1 MAIRKILYPLD
12 LTGSATTNRIENE
25 YVTIGTDKYR
35 AFTLNY
41 APFYAS
47 SLTIKERG
55 KTTLLKAGTD
65 YVVLY
70 YYSELAKL
78 TGGKQICGVVCIT
91 NTAIGTDLVVG
102 YNTIGGHYANC
113 ASIIEQAIY
122 DLDLDNREAYWQN
135 VIDKPDLF
143 QPTQHLHDIGDVY
156 GLEFIID
163 CLIGLREAIIIGDNE
178 VHTQIYNRI
187 TEAVNEFK
195 SYHATHLANYAN
207 PHKVTAH
214 QTGAY
219 TQEEVDALVESLLE
233 DLAALEPRFKVIT
246 DNITDVYSKITAV
259 NGTLAS
265 LSDRI
270 GYVEQELSKYVM
282 LLTPINQTLASLQ
295 GQIDNINTLIAA
307 LQAKD
312 VNLQNQINA
321 LVTRANNN
329 DTLNGTQNSRLD
341 ALESLTSNHETR
353 LDTLESWKTTTN
365 NTLVAYDTRLD
376 NLESKNT
383 TQDNRLNV
391 LESWKTA
398 QQTWDTNTAKSIT
411 DLDTRLDTLE
421 AGSAIGELVKSG
433 TLSFSLNVD
442 TNGNQYNYSY
452 GTAAAN
458 TGWLPTA
465 GEMYMIV
472 VELSG
477 LVIFSG
483 GCIFGGR
490 NDTVQ
495 HPDTVSVQYADS
507 TSVYHPENGTVVT
520 NYMVGIP
527 DRTSLSGNSFGLQ
540 LAGSGKSE
548 VYRRGYTGAAIC
560 TIMLSSAGLYIKP
573 IYNRHR
579 EQSGGITATYK
590 IYKLV

>member
-1 MAIRKILYPLD
+1 MAIRKILYPMD
-12 LTGSATTNRIENE
+12 LTGNAITNRIENE
-25 YVTIGTDKYR
+25 YITIGTDKYR

-41 APFYAS
+41 APFYAD

-70 YYSELAKL
+70 YYSELAKF

-122 DLDLDNREAYWQN
+122 DLDLDNRETYWQN

-214 QTGAY
+214 QAGAY

-246 DNITDVYSKITAV
+246 DNITDVYSKIAAV

-270 GYVEQELSKYVM
+270 GYVEQELSKYVT

-376 NLESKNT
+376 NLESENT
-383 TQDNRLNV
+383 TQDNRLNA

-398 QQTWDTNTAKSIT
+398 QQTWDTNTANTINGLS
-411 DLDTRLDTLE
+411 TRINSLE
-421 AGSAIGELVKSG
+421 NSS
-433 TLSFSLNVD
+433 SLA
-442 TNGNQYNYSY
+442 T
-452 GTAAAN
+452 
-458 TGWLPTA
+458 
-465 GEMYMIV
+465 
-472 VELSG
+472 
-477 LVIFSG
+477 
-483 GCIFGGR
+483 C
-490 NDTVQ
+490 
-495 HPDTVSVQYADS
+495 
-507 TSVYHPENGTVVT
+507 
-520 NYMVGIP
+520 
-527 DRTSLSGNSFGLQ
+527 
-540 LAGSGKSE
+540 
-548 VYRRGYTGAAIC
+548 GYTGPTSLQNGSIYGGERWYDTKVLAQYQINNINGNKLLEILGVSFNVVSNGPNVPTDAIARILINGNVVWEAIAKSAFTDQEYAGYGNNYNYTPVAANPAAFSGILPLPAGNVTVTFTLYRKGGWYGGFKLTGMRLFNYNNPFSK
-560 TIMLSSAGLYIKP
+560 TI
-573 IYNRHR
+573 
-579 EQSGGITATYK
+579 
-590 IYKLV
+590 

>member
-12 LTGSATTNRIENE
+12 LTGSVTTNRIENE

-122 DLDLDNREAYWQN
+122 DLDLDNRETHWQN

-214 QTGAY
+214 QAGAY

-246 DNITDVYSKITAV
+246 DNITDVYSKIAAV

-270 GYVEQELSKYVM
+270 GYVEQELSKYVT

-341 ALESLTSNHETR
+341 ALVSLTSNHETR

-376 NLESKNT
+376 NLESNNT

-398 QQTWDTNTAKSIT
+398 QQTWDTNTTNTINGLSNRVT
-411 DLDTRLDTLE
+411 SLE
-421 AGSAIGELVKSG
+421 TGNSDVSDYIEQEWTGKVNVNVRDASFTMIKVTIASASVERI
-433 TLSFSLNVD
+433 
-442 TNGNQYNYSY
+442 
-452 GTAAAN
+452 
-458 TGWLPTA
+458 
-465 GEMYMIV
+465 
-472 VELSG
+472 VELSMTG
-477 LVIFSG
+477 QWYSTAYGVSARAGWIQCHVGGVLPAGPIGANGWNENVISRNFSG
-483 GCIFGGR
+483 SFILPANTTKEVVITCNNHSMWGDWSWCKSSLRLKVVKANNNVFTTTVGG
-490 NDTVQ
+490 
-495 HPDTVSVQYADS
+495 AG
-507 TSVYHPENGTVVT
+507 GT
-520 NYMVGIP
+520 
-527 DRTSLSGNSFGLQ
+527 F
-540 LAGSGKSE
+540 
-548 VYRRGYTGAAIC
+548 AI
-560 TIMLSSAGLYIKP
+560 
-573 IYNRHR
+573 
-579 EQSGGITATYK
+579 
-590 IYKLV
+590 

>member
-122 DLDLDNREAYWQN
+122 DLDLDNRETYWQN

-178 VHTQIYNRI
+178 VHNQIYNRI

-195 SYHATHLANYAN
+195 SYHATHLANYEN

-214 QTGAY
+214 QAGAY

-270 GYVEQELSKYVM
+270 GYVEQELSKYVT

-376 NLESKNT
+376 NLESMNT
-383 TQDNRLNV
+383 TQDNRLNA

-398 QQTWDTNTAKSIT
+398 QQTWDTNTTNTINSLNTKIGNYKMNAYQGGF
-411 DLDTRLDTLE
+411 TRHD
-421 AGSAIGELVKSG
+421 GYDPAIGEGARFSVVNRSFG
-433 TLSFSLNVD
+433 SFSGKRVLTINNLQFVQYDHKYDSHKFSLHIYISGSLVFSVQLDSNGQTWTGSPKFDLPASDGNIDFVVTVD
-442 TNGNQYNYSY
+442 RR
-452 GTAAAN
+452 
-458 TGWLPTA
+458 
-465 GEMYMIV
+465 EMRGLYV
-472 VELSG
+472 HFDS
-477 LVIFSG
+477 LVIEHFNTSDFS
-483 GCIFGGR
+483 
-490 NDTVQ
+490 
-495 HPDTVSVQYADS
+495 
-507 TSVYHPENGTVVT
+507 
-520 NYMVGIP
+520 
-527 DRTSLSGNSFGLQ
+527 
-540 LAGSGKSE
+540 
-548 VYRRGYTGAAIC
+548 
-560 TIMLSSAGLYIKP
+560 
-573 IYNRHR
+573 
-579 EQSGGITATYK
+579 
-590 IYKLV
+590 

>member
-122 DLDLDNREAYWQN
+122 DLDLDNRETYWQN

-214 QTGAY
+214 QAGAY

-246 DNITDVYSKITAV
+246 DNITDVYSKIAAV

-265 LSDRI
+265 LSDRN

-295 GQIDNINTLIAA
+295 GQIDNINILIAA

-312 VNLQNQINA
+312 VNLQGQINN
-321 LVTRANNN
+321 LVTRAGNIEAENA
-329 DTLNGTQNSRLD
+329 TQDSRLD
-341 ALESLTSNHETR
+341 SLEAAVSTNTDNIGTNTTDIATLKNAVTSAANSATAANDALSKYVLWSSTTKDKWDYANLVGRIVYITPAGSMEIGNGLVFHAAGAPDPAVSLTV
-353 LDTLESWKTTTN
+353 D
-365 NTLVAYDTRLD
+365 A
-376 NLESKNT
+376 
-383 TQDNRLNV
+383 
-391 LESWKTA
+391 
-398 QQTWDTNTAKSIT
+398 
-411 DLDTRLDTLE
+411 
-421 AGSAIGELVKSG
+421 SG
-433 TLSFSLNVD
+433 TANKSTLNNSGYFNCQDIYVRSDIRDKHDITRISPD
-442 TNGNQYNYSY
+442 T
-452 GTAAAN
+452 ADRILRKLA
-458 TGWLPTA
+458 TGIRYKLQEEEVFTA
-465 GEMYMIV
+465 G
-472 VELSG
+472 LSAQEVLKVFPEAVGSCLNEKGEQRFTMRQNAIIG
-477 LVIFSG
+477 LLVSG
-483 GCIFGGR
+483 Y
-490 NDTVQ
+490 NN
-495 HPDTVSVQYADS
+495 H
-507 TSVYHPENGTVVT
+507 
-520 NYMVGIP
+520 
-527 DRTSLSGNSFGLQ
+527 
-540 LAGSGKSE
+540 
-548 VYRRGYTGAAIC
+548 AAIIE
-560 TIMLSSAGLYIKP
+560 TLQAKV
-573 IYNRHR
+573 NA
-579 EQSGGITATYK
+579 ITEG
-590 IYKLV
+590 

>member
-122 DLDLDNREAYWQN
+122 DLDLDNRETYWQN

-214 QTGAY
+214 QAGAY

-270 GYVEQELSKYVM
+270 GYVEQELSKYVT

-391 LESWKTA
+391 LEFWMTG
-398 QQTWDTNTAKSIT
+398 QQAWDTNTTNTINGLSTRINSLENSSSLATCGYTGPTSLQNSDGERWYDTKVLAQYQINNINGNKLLEILGASFNVAGYNSNTPTEAIARILINGNVVWEATAKSSYT
-411 DLDTRLDTLE
+411 DQNY
-421 AGSAIGELVKSG
+421 AGYG
-433 TLSFSLNVD
+433 NV
-442 TNGNQYNYSY
+442 YNYTP
-452 GTAAAN
+452 GAAN
-458 TGWLPTA
+458 PA
-465 GEMYMIV
+465 A
-472 VELSG
+472 
-477 LVIFSG
+477 FSG
-483 GCIFGGR
+483 MLPLPAG
-490 NDTVQ
+490 N
-495 HPDTVSVQYADS
+495 
-507 TSVYHPENGTVVT
+507 VT
-520 NYMVGIP
+520 I
-527 DRTSLSGNSFGLQ
+527 TFTL
-540 LAGSGKSE
+540 
-548 VYRRGYTGAAIC
+548 YRRGGWRGGFNLTGMRLFNYNNPFSK
-560 TIMLSSAGLYIKP
+560 TI
-573 IYNRHR
+573 
-579 EQSGGITATYK
+579 
-590 IYKLV
+590 